1 MFSDYNFKYYNYR
14 LVLYML
20 SLAVIGILV
29 VASASNQDSGIVTK
43 QIIGV
48 MVGFAMAI
56 GLSIIDYRKLVKLY
70 VLVYGLCILLLGA
83 VLVMGHTAGGATR
96 WIYIPG
102 LGRIQPSEFVKIGL
116 IVFFSWYW
124 NKYQEK
130 MNTPVMV
137 GLAALLAAF
146 PISLIFA
153 EPNLS
158 TSLVVTVIILCM
170 VFSAGISYR
179 WIGGV
184 LAIAIPAG
192 MLFIYLLTKG
202 LIPFIH
208 DYQARRILA
217 WIYPHAEQ
225 YAENLYQQKNS
236 IMAISSGQLQGKGLF
251 NTTIASVKDGNFLS
265 AGETDFIFAIIG
277 EEMGFRGSVIVIVL
291 IGLVVFECLYTAS
304 KAKDMSGRLICT
316 GMAALIGF
324 QAFSNIA
331 VATQIFP
338 NTGLPLPFVSSGV
351 SSLTSIFMGMG
362 LVLNVG
368 LQRKIGN

>member
-1 MFSDYNFKYYNYR
+1 MFSDYKFKYYNYR

-29 VASASNQDSGIVTK
+29 VASASNQDSGTVTK

-48 MVGFAMAI
+48 MVGFALAI
-56 GLSIIDYRKLVKLY
+56 GLSIIDYRKIVKLY

-96 WIYIPG
+96 WINIPG
-102 LGRIQPSEFVKIGL
+102 IGRIQPSEFVKIGL

-146 PISLIFA
+146 PIGLIFA

-184 LAIAIPAG
+184 LAIAVPAG

-251 NTTIASVKDGNFLS
+251 NTTIAS
-265 AGETDFIFAIIG
+265 
-277 EEMGFRGSVIVIVL
+277 RGSVIVIAL

-351 SSLTSIFMGMG
+351 SSLISIFMGMG